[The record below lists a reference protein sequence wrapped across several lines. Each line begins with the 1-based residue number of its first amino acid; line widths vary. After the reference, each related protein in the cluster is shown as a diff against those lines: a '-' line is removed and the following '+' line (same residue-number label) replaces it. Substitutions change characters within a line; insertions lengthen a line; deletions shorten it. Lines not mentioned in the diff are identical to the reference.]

1 MMSAHSLNVVL
12 ATFQRADAVGTGWI
26 SKDRLADILR
36 RITPDAV
43 HLHALIDE
51 LIDRVC
57 DGDAESVRYEDV
69 VRFIYE
75 SDGMPP
81 MAIGPSPEVLCRGEL
96 GPARAPAAGLRAIDA
111 SDYLTTSDY

>member
-12 ATFQRADAVGTGWI
+12 ATFQRADAVGTGRI
-26 SKDRLADILR
+26 SKDQLSGILR

-43 HLHALIDE
+43 PALIDE
-51 LIDRVC
+51 IIDRVC

-81 MAIGPSPEVLCRGEL
+81 MAIGPAPEVLCRGEL

-111 SDYLTTSDY
+111 SDY